1 MKFIWVWGLK
11 NVLELNLLAEN
22 NPNEKGLSCT
32 FSCWGIILRLFL
44 RRFQRF
50 ETFQK
55 ISEQRKFSEN
65 LPIRFWN
72 QTAFFLFLVQFS
84 GFLTWWFSRDQAEEI
99 EADWELRKDKFYSES
114 AASGYTNEAL
124 NLSIDDFGKKPMCS
138 KFW

>member
-1 MKFIWVWGLK
+1 MKK
-11 NVLELNLLAEN
+11 DYLALFPAEA
-22 NPNEKGLSCT
+22 LSCVY
-32 FSCWGIILRLFL
+32 FFADFKDLKLFK
-44 RRFQRF
+44 RFQNKESFPKIFRF
-50 ETFQK
+50 VFEIK
-55 ISEQRKFSEN
+55 
-65 LPIRFWN
+65 LL
-72 QTAFFLFLVQFS
+72 FFFFFLVQYS

>member
-1 MKFIWVWGLK
+1 M
-11 NVLELNLLAEN
+11 LAGN

-72 QTAFFLFLVQFS
+72 QTAFSSFLVQFLW
-84 GFLTWWFSRDQAEEI
+84 FLTWWFSRDQAEEI

-138 KFW
+138 KFRYGQTQS